1 MAEEPPRPQAQK
13 SLATTAPAY
22 NPQVT
27 RSPQKQRVKVNSQ
40 HPYLT
45 IEVTSTPGARAIAL
59 NGEADLL
66 GAPNIEAALA
76 DAATGEARRIVVDLR
91 NLTFIDSSGLRALM
105 GGHEQCIARGHELRI
120 IPGPA
125 NVQRLFELS
134 GMNEILPFCDPE
146 LAGDVPPSDDPQ
158 I

>member
-1 MAEEPPRPQAQK
+1 M
-13 SLATTAPAY
+13 
-22 NPQVT
+22 
-27 RSPQKQRVKVNSQ
+27 NSQ

-76 DAATGEARRIVVDLR
+76 DAATGEAQRIVVDLR

-105 GGHEQCIARGHELRI
+105 GGHEQCIAQGHELQI